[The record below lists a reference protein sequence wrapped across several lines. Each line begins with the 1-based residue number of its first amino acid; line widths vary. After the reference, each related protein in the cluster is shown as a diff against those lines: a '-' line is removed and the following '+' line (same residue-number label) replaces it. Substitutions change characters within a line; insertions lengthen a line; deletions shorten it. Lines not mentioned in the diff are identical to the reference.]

1 VTPCR
6 LFDSRSSSALV
17 AGAPTV
23 IPVAGRCGIPGSAR
37 ALVVNATAVSPS
49 GTGELALYRS
59 GDAPPVGGVVA
70 FRAGRTRAGLAI
82 LGVGP
87 AGLVALPRLPAGG
100 SLDLVIDVSGYF
112 E

>member
-1 VTPCR
+1 M
-6 LFDSRSSSALV
+6 FDSRSSSGLV
-17 AGAPTV
+17 GGQATA
-23 IPVAGRCGIPGSAR
+23 IPVAGLCGIPASAR

-49 GTGELALYRS
+49 DDGELALYRD

-70 FRAGRTRAGLAI
+70 FRAGRTRAGFAV

-87 AGLVALPRLPAGG
+87 AGLLALARFPAGG